1 MKRECLISRLD
12 EPNIAHLYVI
22 ESDQN
27 LINNIRVL
35 CTRHP
40 ETLRYFVPEE
50 LFWEIRNGEPA
61 AMTAVCYDEYG
72 RKLFT
77 VDPLKVLTEQI
88 GEGEIYLPE
97 KEAIEIRLRVEGY
110 DLPKDG
116 GQTEALSRPA
126 RFMKKA
132 DSAPRR
138 NTSRANSGG
147 AAGYSAAGGSG
158 AGCGS
163 AGASGAQECG
173 TSWSGDYDDR
183 PMRPR
188 RRKRSVF
195 KAVLLA
201 AMILA
206 AAAGIWFLRDT
217 SVNRFEERLS
227 AASYAD
233 AVTIYNEEILGHES
247 REERADPELRTA
259 VDTVR
264 TDYYDEKLGY
274 EDAHAYLDILTRVK
288 KKELSDRARKAL
300 DEVDLYEVSSATL
313 REGVAFMEEQEYLR
327 AIEALLR
334 VGEDSMV
341 YGEAQDNVDKCVG
354 LILAAAAEPETE
366 EECLEAIAQ
375 IDKAMELL
383 PDNEELSDG
392 RAACQSKYQSIVRN
406 NAITEADELAEN
418 GDYAAA
424 FARIEKGL
432 EELPEDEKLQQKA
445 EEQKKDFVDYVTRE
459 ALGKV
464 DSGDFPDAAD
474 FVEESSG
481 IYSCE
486 ALAVLYDEI
495 VESEDWSAPQPA
507 QYSAKEITFTEY
519 PGEIKGKTKKKTY
532 SVKAEQS
539 GVAIWEFTRM
549 ESELKAQFSVK
560 GPDGKEIVKKT
571 AVTDGSKLLCE
582 FVKGEKYT
590 AEVTATGGEGNY
602 VLLLGQQKATVD
614 VSDYDRVQDS
624 IEFED
629 QVNNYT
635 FAPEVSGTYRFVIES
650 DSSDFSMSFRICDE
664 DSKAGGGN
672 VEDAEEVSVDM
683 AAGKKYRIEAACSG
697 KTCRYGFSIYRPE
710 ASRDVTGKSIICDA
724 VLYEGQKKAYTF
736 KAAQSGQYRIT
747 VGNMD
752 DDCRVKLY
760 VYSSLGD
767 KISGED
773 DLGNGDSVTAEFAE
787 GQGCQIQLTG
797 SGGTGSYTITMA
809 KE

>member
-1 MKRECLISRLD
+1 
-12 EPNIAHLYVI
+12 
-22 ESDQN
+22 
-27 LINNIRVL
+27 
-35 CTRHP
+35 
-40 ETLRYFVPEE
+40 
-50 LFWEIRNGEPA
+50 
-61 AMTAVCYDEYG
+61 
-72 RKLFT
+72 
-77 VDPLKVLTEQI
+77 
-88 GEGEIYLPE
+88 
-97 KEAIEIRLRVEGY
+97 
-110 DLPKDG
+110 
-116 GQTEALSRPA
+116 
-126 RFMKKA
+126 
-132 DSAPRR
+132 
-138 NTSRANSGG
+138 
-147 AAGYSAAGGSG
+147 
-158 AGCGS
+158 
-163 AGASGAQECG
+163 
-173 TSWSGDYDDR
+173 
-183 PMRPR
+183 
-188 RRKRSVF
+188 
-195 KAVLLA
+195 
-201 AMILA
+201 
-206 AAAGIWFLRDT
+206 
-217 SVNRFEERLS
+217 
-227 AASYAD
+227 
-233 AVTIYNEEILGHES
+233 
-247 REERADPELRTA
+247 
-259 VDTVR
+259 
-264 TDYYDEKLGY
+264 
-274 EDAHAYLDILTRVK
+274 
-288 KKELSDRARKAL
+288 
-300 DEVDLYEVSSATL
+300 
-313 REGVAFMEEQEYLR
+313 
-327 AIEALLR
+327 
-334 VGEDSMV
+334 
-341 YGEAQDNVDKCVG
+341 
-354 LILAAAAEPETE
+354 
-366 EECLEAIAQ
+366 
-375 IDKAMELL
+375 
-383 PDNEELSDG
+383 
-392 RAACQSKYQSIVRN
+392 
-406 NAITEADELAEN
+406 
-418 GDYAAA
+418 
-424 FARIEKGL
+424 
-432 EELPEDEKLQQKA
+432 
-445 EEQKKDFVDYVTRE
+445 
-459 ALGKV
+459 
-464 DSGDFPDAAD
+464 
-474 FVEESSG
+474 
-481 IYSCE
+481 
-486 ALAVLYDEI
+486 
-495 VESEDWSAPQPA
+495 
-507 QYSAKEITFTEY
+507 
-519 PGEIKGKTKKKTY
+519 
-532 SVKAEQS
+532 
-539 GVAIWEFTRM
+539 M